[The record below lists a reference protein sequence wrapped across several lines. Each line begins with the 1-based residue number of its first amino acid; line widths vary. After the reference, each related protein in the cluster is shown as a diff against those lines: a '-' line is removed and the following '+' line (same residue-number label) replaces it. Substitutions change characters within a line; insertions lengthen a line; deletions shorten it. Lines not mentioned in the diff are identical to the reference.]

1 MLLFEKDWEEYPDA
15 ILQENTKNKSFLRY
29 SITLRDMGVKNYKW
43 PLALLNPA
51 LLDVD
56 PFDPNI
62 TREQA
67 VAVVQ
72 EVRLN
77 PWYFFRECIVLDVI
91 NGERLYF
98 KASRGNMAL
107 YWLFFAHI
115 DIILVQ
121 IRQTGKTF
129 ACSWL
134 ARYLMNIACT
144 DTKINLLTKDDKLR
158 SKTLEEIIHTESQ
171 MPFYLRLRGKD
182 DLANPE
188 EFTIKSLGNK
198 YVGHLPSQS
207 EKNALNVGRGLT
219 SPIFFIDELAYLFN
233 NRIMLAA
240 ALPATTAARAKQIA
254 KGEPYG
260 VVMTTTAGK
269 LDDRDGKFAS
279 ELIEASARWD
289 EKFMDAV
296 DFDDLEIRV
305 RKAAPGKVAT
315 VHCMFNHRQLGYDD
329 TWLAKTIER
338 ARSTGE
344 DMLRDFFNKW
354 TSGTQSH
361 PLDTSVLEII
371 RKSEVL
377 DPPYRKSYKTGG
389 YIVIWNQSAS
399 ETAAYM
405 RDNVVLGIDPSN
417 ASGGDDLG
425 MVFMHVRTGRVLA
438 TVRVNEDNIILFCQ
452 WLVELI
458 ETYSN
463 LRVIP
468 ENKSTGSSII
478 DFLLLTLPE
487 KGIDPFEIIYNRIMS
502 EPLEFPQAYE
512 EVSKPMR
519 QRSAGVYV
527 KYKKYFGFVTGATGI
542 HARTELYG
550 LNLQSAAKNVGHVVC
565 STDLVNQ
572 ISQLTMKNNRIDH
585 ASGGHDDL
593 VIAWLLCYWFITRT
607 HNLGNYGINS
617 RDILSANKVVTSA
630 ESVAERAM
638 RQVQAKLRTQLDT
651 LSEQLK
657 KEKDHNVR
665 YVLERQLRNI
675 GSMITADNGE
685 VFSIE
690 DHISQLRDQQRIG
703 NGSRSSY
710 VSRLYR

>member
-1 MLLFEKDWEEYPDA
+1 MLLFDSDWEDYPDA
-15 ILQENTKNKSFLRY
+15 VLQENTKNKSFLRY
-29 SITLRDMGVKNYKW
+29 SILLRDMGVKNYKW
-43 PLALLNPA
+43 PLALINPR

-56 PFDPNI
+56 PFDPKI
-62 TREQA
+62 SREDA
-67 VAVVQ
+67 MAVVQ
-72 EVRLN
+72 EVRIN
-77 PWYFFRECIVLDVI
+77 PWYFFRECIVLDTI
-91 NGERLYF
+91 NGVDQYF
-98 KASRGNMAL
+98 IASRGNMAL

-115 DIILVQ
+115 DVILVQ

-129 ACSWL
+129 GSSWL

-171 MPFYLRLRGKD
+171 IPFYLRLRGRD

-188 EFTIKSLGNK
+188 EFTIKALGNK
-198 YVGHLPSQS
+198 YVGHLALQS
-207 EKNALNVGRGLT
+207 EKSALNVGRGLT

-254 KGEPYG
+254 KDEPYG

-269 LDDRDGKFAS
+269 LDDRDGKFAG
-279 ELIEASARWD
+279 ELIADAAKWD
-289 EKFMDAV
+289 ERLMDALG
-296 DFDDLEIRV
+296 FEDLELKV
-305 RKAAPGKVAT
+305 RKLAPGRVAT
-315 VHCMFNHRQLGYDD
+315 VYCVFNHRQLGYSDD
-329 TWLAKTIER
+329 WLAKTIER

-361 PLDTSVLEII
+361 PLDVRVLEAI

-377 DPPYRKSYKTGG
+377 DPLYRTAYKSGEYL
-389 YIVIWNQSAS
+389 VIWNQGEQ
-399 ETAAYM
+399 ETKAYM
-405 RDNVVLGIDPSN
+405 RDTVILGIDPSN

-425 MVFMHVRTGRVLA
+425 MAFMHVKTGRVLA
-438 TVRVNEDNIILFCQ
+438 TVRVNEDNIILFCK

-458 ETYSN
+458 ELHDE
-463 LRVIP
+463 LRIVP

-487 KGIDPFEIIYNRIMS
+487 KGIDPFRVIYNRIMS

-519 QRSAGVYV
+519 QRSLNVYV
-527 KYKKYFGFVTGATGI
+527 KYKKYFGFVTSSGGI
-542 HARTELYG
+542 HARSELYG
-550 LNLQSAAKNVGHVVC
+550 LNLQSAAKNVGNVVC
-565 STDLVNQ
+565 STDLVDQ
-572 ISQLTMKNNRIDH
+572 ISQLTMRNNRVDH
-585 ASGGHDDL
+585 AAGQHDDL

-607 HNLGNYGINS
+607 HNLSNYGINS
-617 RDILSANKVVTSA
+617 RDILSANRVVNSD
-630 ESVAERAM
+630 ENIAERAM
-638 RQVQAKLRTQLDT
+638 KIMQAKLRGQLDLLT
-651 LSEQLK
+651 EQMKSER
-657 KEKDHNVR
+657 DPNIR
-665 YVLERQLRNI
+665 YVLERQLRTI
-675 GSMITADNGE
+675 GSMIVAENGE

-690 DHISQLRDQQRIG
+690 DHLAQLKDQQKL
-703 NGSRSSY
+703 NGGGGYLNRMRY
-710 VSRLYR
+710 